1 MILFF
6 ENRQGNTRRG
16 RQAKYGID
24 TNVECP
30 TLIEEC
36 RNGKYSG
43 DRLKYTPPAR
53 RRQAAPARRGGL
65 REIGWRQMRGTSY
78 LPAAGRRSTEL
89 IPMSNSKR

>member
-36 RNGKYSG
+36 RNGKYNG
-43 DRLKYTPPAR
+43 NRLKYTP
-53 RRQAAPARRGGL
+53 L
-65 REIGWRQMRGTSY
+65 RY
-78 LPAAGRRSTEL
+78 V
-89 IPMSNSKR
+89 K